1 MLFVRIINNEVKQ
14 VWDTQP
20 PAGESGWKSAI
31 EVRPAIIPNRQYYTG
46 HTFDL
51 NKDPVEIVYGVED
64 ISVEGRKNALKNL
77 AKSEFQK
84 VVQEETRKQT
94 DEYPE
99 TQYDAAVVEAAR
111 LAFEARFAQIDA
123 VTTHDELD
131 AL

>member
-1 MLFVRIINNEVKQ
+1 MLFVRIINDEVKQ

-20 PAGESGWKSAI
+20 PAGESGWKPAI

-51 NKDPVEIVYGVED
+51 SKDPVEIVYGVED
-64 ISVEGRKNALKNL
+64 ISIKDRKDSLKDI

-84 VVQEETRKQT
+84 IVQEETRKHT
-94 DEYPE
+94 NGYPE
-99 TQYDAAVVEAAR
+99 TQYDAAAVEAAR

-123 VTTHDELD
+123 VVTHDELD

>member
-1 MLFVRIINNEVKQ
+1 MLFVKIVNNEVKQ

-20 PAGESGWKSAI
+20 PAGEAGWKSAI
-31 EVRPAIIPNRQYYTG
+31 EVRPSITNRQCYTG

-51 NKDPVEIVYGVED
+51 TKDPVEIVYGVED
-64 ISVEGRKNALKNL
+64 VSVEGRKDAMKNV
-77 AKSEFQK
+77 AKAEFQR

-99 TQYDAAVVEAAR
+99 TQYDAAAVEAAR

-123 VTTHDELD
+123 ATTHEALD